1 MRVYEFAKK
10 IGATSAAVMKMA
22 EESHVEVYSALSEL
36 EPEDVTKLN
45 QRFLKTGT
53 AAVKAQT
60 AAAAEKAQA
69 KVAKA
74 AANRV
79 AHDKAQSAALEA
91 ARKRA
96 LDAHNGLEPE
106 LPVTDVPVVA
116 KAASAKKPDAQK
128 VEIGVSLAEMPK
140 VSYQVSET
148 DDNVIDDSDDFDEL
162 DARDYLHG
170 KDLEQRPT
178 TKGSS
183 QKKEKEQPLKK
194 EKELAPK
201 KEKDVQPKKDQSQQP
216 KKEQPRRDQRDAGR
230 RDQQQQQ
237 PRRDQQQPRKPG
249 VPASQGGQQQ
259 RGNNN
264 KPGVPG
270 NKPPSQRVGGLRAGF
285 SSVSMKVSRPQVQ
298 IGVGKPVISTGKPTV
313 SISTGK
319 PSVTISTGKPA
330 VSISTGKPSV
340 TISTG
345 KPAAGAS
352 PAPAAA
358 ANSTIS
364 LSVSTREI
372 SIRGAIVVKELAL
385 KLGIRPNRLIADL
398 MGLKV
403 LATINQRVEPEVATK
418 VAQKYGYKVNI
429 EHARDAANKKPVL
442 KAIDADDEIPEDKPE
457 DMIMRA
463 PVVTFLGHVDHGKTT
478 LMDYIRH
485 AHVAAGE
492 AGGITQQISAYQVD
506 VQGRK
511 ITFLD
516 TPGHAAFNAM
526 RQRGAQL
533 TDIAVIIIAADDG
546 IMPQTEEAIKF
557 ARQAGVQIMVAITKC
572 DKPVANVQRVQQQL
586 QKIGLTPEEW
596 GGDIVCCP
604 VSGTTGQG
612 VDNLLEMMLLQ
623 ADVLELTA
631 NPKRRANGYV
641 IEAELEQGFG
651 PSATLLVTG
660 GTLKVGDA
668 VLIGEH
674 FGKVRS
680 LIDDRGRRIKEA
692 PPSTPVKCTG
702 LSGVPEAGAEFRVM
716 LDEKRARTLAEE
728 AARVRKEHELSQ
740 TKAVSLDDLMSQMG
754 NGEKQELS
762 IVVKSDTQGSLEAIV
777 EALRGIKS
785 EKVSLKIIGTGTG
798 NVSLTDVKSA
808 AAGKAVIVGFDIGC
822 DSGVQQQARHDGVRI
837 NSFRIIYELIDHV
850 KKTMLDLL
858 PPEYTEK
865 VKGHAEIKAV
875 YDIGKLGKIAGSQ
888 MLDGMLTASARYRIL
903 RNKSKIWDGKVQTL
917 RHFKDEV
924 KEVTGQQECGI
935 CFANFEGFAE
945 GDIVECY
952 ILEELPRSL

>member
-1 MRVYEFAKK
+1 MRVYQFAKK
-10 IGATSAAVMKMA
+10 VGATSSMVMQWAEECELDVYSPLSKIGSDDEAALLECFRKMGPKGVKAFSEKMA
-22 EESHVEVYSALSEL
+22 
-36 EPEDVTKLN
+36 TKC
-45 QRFLKTGT
+45 K
-53 AAVKAQT
+53 
-60 AAAAEKAQA
+60 
-69 KVAKA
+69 AKA
-74 AANRV
+74 AKAV
-79 AHDKAQSAALEA
+79 TACVDKNKKQADELEA
-91 ARKRA
+91 ARQRA
-96 LDAHNGLEPE
+96 IAYSKGEKVE
-106 LPVTDVPVVA
+106 LPKVVLDTPVAAKPVEAPAPAPVPVVEETPA
-116 KAASAKKPDAQK
+116 PKAEEPKTVEKELPKPEEPK
-128 VEIGVSLAEMPK
+128 VEIGVSLPELPK
-140 VSYQVSET
+140 VSIEVSDEA
-148 DDNVIDDSDDFDEL
+148 DDLRGDDFDDDEDV

-170 KDLEQRPT
+170 KDLG
-178 TKGSS
+178 KSAA
-183 QKKEKEQPLKK
+183 KKD
-194 EKELAPK
+194 AK
-201 KEKDVQPKKDQSQQP
+201 KEKDKDKEKESLTKREKETP
-216 KKEQPRRDQRDAGR
+216 AKKEREAGR
-230 RDQQQQQ
+230 RVVAE
-237 PRRDQQQPRKPG
+237 PVAAKKPAVPAKPTVTVGKKPG
-249 VPASQGGQQQ
+249 IQVTAAAPAQ
-259 RGNNN
+259 
-264 KPGVPG
+264 KPV
-270 NKPPSQRVGGLRAGF
+270 STRVGGLRAGF
-285 SSVSMKVSRPQVQ
+285 SSVSMKVSRPTVQ
-298 IGVGKPVISTGKPTV
+298 IGATVGKPTIITTKAAAPTV
-313 SISTGK
+313 TVAPPK
-319 PSVTISTGKPA
+319 P
-330 VSISTGKPSV
+330 
-340 TISTG
+340 
-345 KPAAGAS
+345 
-352 PAPAAA
+352 
-358 ANSTIS
+358 TIS

-372 SIRGAIVVKELAL
+372 SIRGATVVKELAL

-398 MGLKV
+398 MGLKI
-403 LATINQRVEPEVATK
+403 LASINQRVEPEVAIK
-418 VAQKYGYKVNI
+418 VAQKYGFKVNL

-457 DMIMRA
+457 DMAPRA

-516 TPGHAAFNAM
+516 TPGHSAFNAM

-572 DKPVANVQRVQQQL
+572 DKQTANTQRVKQQL
-586 QKIGLTPEEW
+586 QKANLTPEEW
-596 GGDIVCCP
+596 GGDIVCCE

-612 VDNLLEMMLLQ
+612 VDNLLEMLLLQ

-668 VLIGEH
+668 ILIGEH

-728 AARVRKEHELSQ
+728 TARLRKEQELSQ
-740 TKAVSLDDLMSQMG
+740 TKALSLDDLMSQMSASD
-754 NGEKQELS
+754 KRELS
-762 IVVKSDTQGSLEAIV
+762 VVVKSDTQGSLEAIC

-837 NSFRIIYELIDHV
+837 NSFRIIYELIDHI
-850 KKTMLDLL
+850 KKSMLDLL

-865 VKGHAEIKAV
+865 VKGHATIKAI

-888 MLDGMLTASARYRIL
+888 MLDGSLVAAARFRIL
-903 RNKSKIWDGKVQTL
+903 RGAEKVWEGKVQTL

-935 CFANFEGFAE
+935 CFANFENFRE
-945 GDIVECY
+945 GDTVECFV
-952 ILEELPRSL
+952 LEELPKTL

>member
-10 IGATSAAVMKMA
+10 VGATCAAVMKMA
-22 EESHVEVYSALSEL
+22 EEKGVEVYSPLSQL
-36 EPEDVTKLN
+36 EPEDVETLN
-45 QRFLKTGT
+45 KQLLAVGP
-53 AAVKAQT
+53 AAVKEE
-60 AAAAEKAQA
+60 AAAAGERAR
-69 KVAKA
+69 AKA
-74 AANRV
+74 ARAAAARAV
-79 AHDKAQSAALEA
+79 HDKAQAEALEA
-91 ARKRA
+91 ARQRAIAAHEGRA
-96 LDAHNGLEPE
+96 LS
-106 LPVTDVPVVA
+106 LPVPPPVVTA
-116 KAASAKKPDAQK
+116 APKPVAAPKAEERK
-128 VEIGVSLAEMPK
+128 VEIGVSLPELPK
-140 VSYQVSET
+140 VSIQMGESEDEGASAASDFE
-148 DDNVIDDSDDFDEL
+148 DDEV

-170 KDLEQRPT
+170 KDLERRDA
-178 TKGSS
+178 KSAS
-183 QKKEKEQPLKK
+183 
-194 EKELAPK
+194 A
-201 KEKDVQPKKDQSQQP
+201 KKDQAAKKETA
-216 KKEQPRRDQRDAGR
+216 KKEQASA
-230 RDQQQQQ
+230 
-237 PRRDQQQPRKPG
+237 RKE
-249 VPASQGGQQQ
+249 AAA
-259 RGNNN
+259 
-264 KPGVPG
+264 K
-270 NKPPSQRVGGLRAGF
+270 
-285 SSVSMKVSRPQVQ
+285 
-298 IGVGKPVISTGKPTV
+298 
-313 SISTGK
+313 
-319 PSVTISTGKPA
+319 
-330 VSISTGKPSV
+330 
-340 TISTG
+340 
-345 KPAAGAS
+345 KPAA
-352 PAPAAA
+352 PAPVVPPKP
-358 ANSTIS
+358 TIS

-372 SIRGAIVVKELAL
+372 SIRGAVVVKELAL

-403 LATINQRVEPEVATK
+403 LASINQRVEPDVATK

-457 DMIMRA
+457 DMQMRP

-572 DKPVANVQRVQQQL
+572 DKPIANVQRVKQQL

-596 GGDIVCCP
+596 GGDIVCCE

-668 VLIGEH
+668 ILIGEH

-692 PPSTPVKCTG
+692 TPSTPVKCTG

-728 AARVRKEHELSQ
+728 AARARKEQELSQ
-740 TKAVSLDDLMSQMG
+740 TKAVSLDALMSQMSAG
-754 NGEKQELS
+754 DKRELS
-762 IVVKSDTQGSLEAIV
+762 VVVKSDTQGSLEAIV

-858 PPEYTEK
+858 PPEFTEK
-865 VKGHAEIKAV
+865 LKGHAEIKAI

-888 MLDGMLTASARYRIL
+888 MLDGTLVASARYRIL
-903 RNKSKIWDGKVQTL
+903 RGKTKVWEGKVQTL

-935 CFANFEGFAE
+935 CFAGFEDFAV
-945 GDIVECY
+945 GDTVECY
-952 ILEELPRSL
+952 VLEELPRSL